1 MSIFPPAPILSQIFM
16 EEFVPSFFNAVEVPE
31 ESRDVDL
38 KVGVVLRPGD
48 SAGVEIEGEVDPGG
62 AWTMHFAGGEL
73 VVLLERDEACE
84 ITVVQSLADWRA
96 ALWEGRPALIAE
108 GVSALRDGGPEALA
122 SRQAGAPRTPT
133 EIKGF
138 SDIEGL
144 IELII
149 SDASSPSGVG
159 DWRMGIRVGAGP
171 IPEEPQATIL
181 LGAEQAEAIRVRDL
195 HPLEALMS
203 GQLRLEG
210 DLGLILQ
217 LQAVA
222 MTASMAAGGR

>member
-1 MSIFPPAPILSQIFM
+1 MTTFPDAPISSQAFM
-16 EEFVPSFFNAVEVPE
+16 EDFIPAFFNAVEVPPE
-31 ESRDVDL
+31 NHDVDL
-38 KVGVVLRPGD
+38 KVGVVLKP
-48 SAGVEIEGEVDPGG
+48 AEGGEPDPGG
-62 AWTMHFAGGEL
+62 AWTLHFASGAL
-73 VVLLERDEACE
+73 AVARDREEACE
-84 ITVVQSLADWRA
+84 ITVVQNLADWRA
-96 ALWEGRPALIAE
+96 ALWEGRPALVAD
-108 GVSALRDGGPEALA
+108 GVSALREGGADALA
-122 SRQAGAPRTPT
+122 PPEAGAPRTPA

-138 SDIEGL
+138 SDIQGL
-144 IELII
+144 IELVI
-149 SDASSPSGVG
+149 SDPAAS

-181 LGAEQAEAIRVRDL
+181 LGAEQAELIRVGDL

-222 MTASMAAGGR
+222 MTASAAAGGR

>member
-1 MSIFPPAPILSQIFM
+1 
-16 EEFVPSFFNAVEVPE
+16 
-31 ESRDVDL
+31 
-38 KVGVVLRPGD
+38 
-48 SAGVEIEGEVDPGG
+48 
-62 AWTMHFAGGEL
+62 MHFARGQL
-73 VVLLERDEACE
+73 AVLRERQDACE
-84 ITVVQSLADWRA
+84 LTVVQRLADWRA

-108 GVSALRDGGPEALA
+108 SVSALRRGGPDALA
-122 SRQAGAPRTPT
+122 PQQAGAPRTPA

-149 SDASSPSGVG
+149 SDAAAS
-159 DWRMGIRVGAGP
+159 DWRMGVRVGAGP

-181 LGAEQAEAIRVRDL
+181 LGAEQAELIRLGTL

-222 MTASMAAGGR
+222 MTASMATGGR

>member
-1 MSIFPPAPILSQIFM
+1 MSSFPDAPIPSQTFM

-31 ESRDVDL
+31 EGRDVDL
-38 KVGVVLRPGD
+38 KVGVVLRPG
-48 SAGVEIEGEVDPGG
+48 SAPESDPGG
-62 AWTMHFAGGEL
+62 AWTMHFADGQL
-73 VVLLERDEACE
+73 AVQPEREEVCE
-84 ITVVQSLADWRA
+84 ITIIQSLSDWRA

-108 GVSALRDGGPEALA
+108 GVSALREGGPEALA
-122 SRQAGAPRTPT
+122 PPTPGAPRTPA

-138 SDIEGL
+138 SDIQGL

-149 SDASSPSGVG
+149 SDEGDAGEAG

-181 LGAEQAEAIRVRDL
+181 LGAAQAEAIRVGDL

-222 MTASMAAGGR
+222 MTASAAAGGR